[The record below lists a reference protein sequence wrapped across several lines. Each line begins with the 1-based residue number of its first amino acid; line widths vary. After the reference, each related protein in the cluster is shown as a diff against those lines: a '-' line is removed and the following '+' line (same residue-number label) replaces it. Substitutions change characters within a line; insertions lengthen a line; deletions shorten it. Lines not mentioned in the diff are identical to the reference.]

1 MIVDWEKEQERI
13 VFPQGTYKVVV
24 DTWERGE
31 SGVKKTPYIMFKSK
45 IMDPED
51 YAGKTIVVFLYLTEA
66 SIWRLQKF
74 VSAAGVDAKPLG
86 KTDDTSPQFESV
98 LNLCINRKM
107 HWTVT
112 ETTDPNGAPKNDIAD
127 FVNDLDQEAVQI
139 TGDGAATD
147 VDWDENKKA

>member
-1 MIVDWEKEQERI
+1 MIVDWEAEQERI
-13 VFPQGTYKVVV
+13 VYPKGTYKVVV

-31 SGVKKTPYIMFKSK
+31 SGVKKTPYIMFKTK
-45 IMDPED
+45 IMDPEEH
-51 YAGKTIVVFLYLTEA
+51 AGKTIVTFLYLTEA

-98 LNLCINRKM
+98 LNLCIGRKM
-107 HWTVT
+107 FWAVT

-139 TGDGAATD
+139 TGNSGAAPD
-147 VDWDENKKA
+147 VDWDEKT